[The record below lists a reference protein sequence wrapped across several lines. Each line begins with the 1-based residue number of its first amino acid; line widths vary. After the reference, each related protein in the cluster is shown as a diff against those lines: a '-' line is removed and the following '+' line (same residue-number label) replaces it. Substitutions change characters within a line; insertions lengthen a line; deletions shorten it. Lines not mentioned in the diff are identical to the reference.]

1 MAPSGIIQPE
11 QPVKAALATPSAALL
26 LISVLALIVLNL
38 AHLSLATLAGAAA
51 LAAFTVAYTSRWHT
65 PSFGFYGLVIAELSA
80 IGLGADFT
88 TVVVY
93 QALCL
98 LLLTSII
105 APFPRLGKLR
115 TYAKPALITAVVAAI
130 SLVPGIAAA
139 YAKGLT
145 AAQAA
150 ALSGVIVF
158 AVAFALTRIRR
169 PTLFKRPVGA

>member
-1 MAPSGIIQPE
+1 MALSGNT
-11 QPVKAALATPSAALL
+11 QPVKVALAHPSSALL
-26 LISVLALIVLNL
+26 LISVLALIALNL
-38 AHLSLATLAGAAA
+38 AHLTLGTLAGAAA
-51 LAAFTVAYTSRWHT
+51 LAAFTVAYTTRWHT

-80 IGLGADFT
+80 IGLGADLT

-98 LLLTSII
+98 LLLTAII

-115 TYAKPALITAVVAAI
+115 TYAMPALMTAIVAAA

-139 YAKGLT
+139 YAKWLT

-150 ALSGVIVF
+150 ALSGVIVLG
-158 AVAFALTRIRR
+158 VAFALTRIRR
-169 PTLFKRPVGA
+169 PARVQRSVEA